1 MHGGVCRLHNTRS
14 HLPTPDTAITAPGF
28 TIWSFASVV
37 GAEVLKIRIW
47 VCFSSKNH
55 QPLHHSF
62 AKCGPQATCSLISRS
77 RKTLISWSP
86 TLESEQVGV
95 WLQSLHFPQ
104 ALQVAP
110 AFGAQEF
117 ETSGAPPLPEKGGAR
132 HSAALSSACANP
144 DRRHAT
150 RRPRTAKSRVRSR
163 TAGTKRPLLARSLG
177 AAACAHACAR
187 AAPFLTPRLRLPW
200 LPLVFANSL
209 QHLLRGRPAPLD
221 SGSGSIRARLRHVG
235 RGSLAVAGELL
246 SREERSCGLPL
257 TLPPRPGAGARMKM
271 AKWG

>member
-14 HLPTPDTAITAPGF
+14 HFPTPDTAITAPGF

-62 AKCGPQATCSLISRS
+62 AKCGPQATCSPIRS

-117 ETSGAPPLPEKGGAR
+117 ETSGAPPLAGRGTAPRSPPPALTQTEGTQPGGLERPNLVCAPAPRELSAR
-132 HSAALSSACANP
+132 FWPAPSAQRPARMRARAPRLSS
-144 DRRHAT
+144 RRAF
-150 RRPRTAKSRVRSR
+150 R
-163 TAGTKRPLLARSLG
+163 
-177 AAACAHACAR
+177 C
-187 AAPFLTPRLRLPW
+187 
-200 LPLVFANSL
+200 
-209 QHLLRGRPAPLD
+209 
-221 SGSGSIRARLRHVG
+221 
-235 RGSLAVAGELL
+235 
-246 SREERSCGLPL
+246 
-257 TLPPRPGAGARMKM
+257 PGYR
-271 AKWG
+271 

>member
-1 MHGGVCRLHNTRS
+1 MLFRS
-14 HLPTPDTAITAPGF
+14 PRARITSHESSTPRF
-28 TIWSFASVV
+28 CK
-37 GAEVLKIRIW
+37 LR
-47 VCFSSKNH
+47 
-55 QPLHHSF
+55 
-62 AKCGPQATCSLISRS
+62 PQATCSPISKSS

-86 TLESEQVGV
+86 TLESEYLGV
-95 WLQSLHFPQ
+95 WLRSLHFPQ

-110 AFGAQEF
+110 ASGAQKF
-117 ETSGAPPLPEKGGAR
+117 ERRGAPPLPERGGAR
-132 HSAALSSACANP
+132 PSAALSSACANP
-144 DRRHAT
+144 DLRHAT

-163 TAGTKRPLLARSLG
+163 TAGTKRRLLARSLS

-187 AAPFLTPRLRLPW
+187 AAPFLTPRLPLPW

-209 QHLLRGRPAPLD
+209 QHLLRGRPAPPD
-221 SGSGSIRARLRHVG
+221 SGSSSIRARLRHVG
-235 RGSLAVAGELL
+235 RGSLAVAGEPL